1 LSKKYSEIATR
12 VADSIKTCREKS
24 GLTQDQ
30 VGELLEIGAE
40 AVSRIERGISVPTLT
55 RLAELADVFQC
66 PIEDLLGSSSNRSAD
81 QAEYIS
87 KLISALP
94 TDDRTMV
101 VDVVERICERLTF
114 RNQC

>member
-1 LSKKYSEIATR
+1 MSTKYNEIAIR
-12 VADSIKTCREKS
+12 VADSIKNCREKN

-30 VGELLEIGAE
+30 VGELLDIGAE

-55 RLAELADVFQC
+55 RLAELADIFQC
-66 PIEDLLGSSSNRSAD
+66 PIEDLLGSSSTRTAD

-94 TDDRTMV
+94 TTDDRTMV
-101 VDVVERICERLTF
+101 VDVVEKICDRLKN
-114 RNQC
+114 RS